1 MSNDNTGNYIV
12 NGTNNKVYIHVTT
25 FEDTINYKFVTSDYP
40 IEYSS
45 YVCEIPLGTYSNWET
60 LMSAFIV
67 SVENRTGI
75 SFTCTKNNRFNDYT
89 LTSDGGKGFVLTYGP
104 NGIQGLNFFANY
116 PFLPVEN
123 ALVNKSRASFVRR
136 SVTFADHTKLAII
149 VKDPK
154 GNTQGWGSI
163 PVVTCNGVTNDLVVF
178 EFGSYT
184 LEKAVANITSKCE
197 INFPDNPPVAKITT
211 CNDISIL
218 RISNIDEI
226 WLPTS
231 MAKAFGLDTIN
242 SEGIKRLDSF
252 SYIGNYTMYNIR
264 YYSATNLIKNRTIG
278 FAFKHFNHDIGD
290 FKFEGSDT
298 DILIPGT
305 TAVQMPLAIANLVRD
320 TINGVVKQPVSSSY
334 AYNSSD
340 NIVYISLNKEI
351 VDTYSLTINNI
362 EEVNYE
368 LTPVINSSH
377 CKINLKWSADPIV
390 YRSYIYDSYGD
401 YAPNNT
407 IYNSSS
413 CIFGYCG
420 ESISENVTWE
430 KTPMGKYVWKP
441 CPTGFT
447 YSMKREC
454 DLKGRWSA
462 IDKSTC
468 VPVCLKD
475 GSWEETEQGKTIELT
490 ETDKHSGDT
499 ISRRCSY
506 PSETEGV
513 SQWQDIEFP
522 NGTDDIVCKN
532 FDNITGVPAT
542 VPFGET
548 VSYTLIEET
557 DNKVHKN
564 TYSITC
570 DKEGLAKDL
579 ATLTGAVRFCPADE
593 SKKINEPGLGDISVQ
608 CPNDSSK
615 NIIYTCDPTSNYTW
629 KEKENKCKTETVS
642 WFAEL
647 WQQLWFKIVVIIA
660 LILLIVIIILV
671 IRSLSSP

>member
-1 MSNDNTGNYIV
+1 MTVFVNTLKDI
-12 NGTNNKVYIHVTT
+12 
-25 FEDTINYKFVTSDYP
+25 
-40 IEYSS
+40 
-45 YVCEIPLGTYSNWET
+45 
-60 LMSAFIV
+60 
-67 SVENRTGI
+67 TGI
-75 SFTCTKNNRFNDYT
+75 TFTCTKNNKYNDYT
-89 LTSDGGKGFVLTYGP
+89 LASSDGKGFILTYGP
-104 NGIQGLNFFANY
+104 DGIQGLNFFANY
-116 PFLPVEN
+116 PFLSLED
-123 ALVNKSRASFVRR
+123 ALVTKIKGSFVKR

-154 GNTQGWGSI
+154 GSIQGWGSI
-163 PVVTCNGVTNDLVVF
+163 PVVTCNGVTNNLAVF

-184 LEKAVANITSKCE
+184 LEKAVESITKTCKN
-197 INFPDNPPVAKITT
+197 NFPDNPPVAKITT

-231 MAKAFGLDTIN
+231 MVKAFGLDTIN
-242 SEGIKRLDSF
+242 TEGIKRLDSF

-278 FAFKHFNHDIGD
+278 FAFKHFNHEIGE
-290 FKFEGSDT
+290 FEFEGNDT

-320 TINGVVKQPVSSSY
+320 TINGVVKQTVSSSY

-340 NIVYISLNKEI
+340 NIVYIGLNRDI
-351 VDTYSLTINNI
+351 VNDYDLTINNI
-362 EEVNYE
+362 EEVNYK
-368 LTPVINSSH
+368 LISDISSNQ
-377 CKINLKWSADPIV
+377 CRIKLEWLADTIV
-390 YRSYIYDSYGD
+390 HKTYVYDSYGD
-401 YAPNNT
+401 YVLNNT
-407 IYNSSS
+407 IYDSNS

-430 KTPMGKYVWKP
+430 KTPMGKFVWKP
-441 CPTGFT
+441 CPTGFI

-454 DLKGRWSA
+454 DLKGNWLA

-475 GSWEETEQGKTIELT
+475 GPWEETEQGKTIELT

-513 SQWQDIEFP
+513 SQWQEITFP
-522 NGTDDIVCKN
+522 NGTEDIVCKN
-532 FDNITGVPAT
+532 FDNISGVPAT

-548 VSYTLIEET
+548 VSYSLIEEK

-570 DKEGLAKDL
+570 DKEGLSKDL

-615 NIIYTCDPTSNYTW
+615 NIIYTCDPTADYIW
-629 KEKENKCKTETVS
+629 KEKENQCETSNVS
-642 WFAEL
+642 WFTEL
-647 WQQLWFKIVVIIA
+647 WQQLWFKIVVI
-660 LILLIVIIILV
+660 LTGIVILV
-671 IRSLSSP
+671 ILGVIIYRLSSP